1 MRICGCASL
10 SFMKNF
16 WAHFKYRLRQMRDD
30 LVVLFHAVR
39 DPAAPLPAK
48 ITGAVTIAYALSP
61 IDLIPDVIPV
71 LGMLDDVLLVPLGLW
86 LTWRLMPEGLIADYR
101 ARRGSLLAVLPRSK
115 AAAAVIVCLWALC
128 FFAAVRLFLRH

>member
-1 MRICGCASL
+1 
-10 SFMKNF
+10 MKNF

-39 DPAAPLPAK
+39 DPAAPWAAK

-86 LTWRLMPEGLIADYR
+86 LTWRLMPDDLIADYR
-101 ARRGSLLAVLPRSK
+101 ARRKSLLADLPRSK
-115 AAAAVIVCLWALC
+115 TAAAVIVCLWVVC
-128 FFAAVRLFLRH
+128 FFVAARLFLSH